1 MTEKDDEVLSV
12 LKEIEKWTRVQA
24 FDLLRSKL
32 KELDKTD
39 LQIYELSTE
48 SNSLRDIAEELEAS
62 HGKIAD
68 KKKDFYKMGLM
79 DKKTVRGGNS
89 RFVRI
94 APLKDLGLEPP
105 EDVT

>member
-1 MTEKDDEVLSV
+1 MAEKNDEVVSI

-39 LQIYELSTE
+39 LAIYELSTE
-48 SNSLRDIAEELEAS
+48 SNSLRDIAEKLEAS
-62 HGKIAD
+62 RGKIGD

-79 DKKTVRGGNS
+79 DKITVRGGNN
-89 RFVRI
+89 RFVHI
-94 APLKDLGLEPP
+94 APLKELGLEPP
-105 EDVT
+105 EDIA